1 MRLLAAAALS
11 ALVLA
16 GGAHG
21 ADFVPLPSPV
31 APLSPSPPLA
41 GGATASAEGVRHRI
55 DAQTTVD
62 VALDPN
68 GTPFR
73 VRATQKLDVRVKG
86 DYFFTV
92 GAPVVAVEA
101 APGSASTP
109 GFRSTSLVWAGFNP
123 GRRTLIARATLRPSN
138 VGPSLP
144 VRIAIERDRVTLVN
158 QSAVTAGAFSADV
171 VEPSLRAYFVQL
183 SREVARGATPTGGG
197 ALVTTKPEP
206 RRVRVHVP
214 FLVTGTIGAQ
224 RVRARLEDS
233 LSVNATGPVRLTLTP
248 VEPARLLGAPIDRLT
263 GRQLLDRLAR
273 ATLTLARVRQ
283 YRAFLGNP
291 DPAGRSG
298 TTYVYRT
305 AARPALPPAA
315 VVHETHRSWP
325 VTLAVVTGLLV
336 ALSAAAFA
344 WSRS

>member
-1 MRLLAAAALS
+1 MKLLAAAALS
-11 ALVLA
+11 ALVLV
-16 GGAHG
+16 GGAHA

-41 GGATASAEGVRHRI
+41 GGATASGEGVRHRI
-55 DAQTTVD
+55 NAQTRVD

-92 GAPVVAVEA
+92 GAPVLAVEA

-109 GFRSTSLVWAGFNP
+109 GLRSTSIVWAGFNP
-123 GRRTLIARATLRPSN
+123 GRRTLIAHATLRP
-138 VGPSLP
+138 GDLATPLP
-144 VRIAIERDRVTLVN
+144 VRIAIERNRVTLVN
-158 QSAVTAGAFSADV
+158 QSAVTAGAFRADV
-171 VEPSLRAYFVQL
+171 VEPSLRAYFAQL
-183 SREVARGATPTGGG
+183 RREVARGATPTGGG

-206 RRVRVHVP
+206 TMIRVQAP
-214 FLVTGTIGAQ
+214 FLVTGTVGAQ
-224 RVRARLEDS
+224 RVHAVLEDS
-233 LSVNATGPVRLTLTP
+233 LSVNATGPVRLTVTP
-248 VEPARLLGAPIDRLT
+248 LEPARLLGAPIDRLT
-263 GRQLLDRLAR
+263 GRQLLHRLAR

-291 DPAGRSG
+291 DTAGRSG

-305 AARPALPPAA
+305 AAQPALQPAA
-315 VVHETHRSWP
+315 VVDKTHRSWP
-325 VTLAVVTGLLV
+325 VTLAVVASLLV